1 MEATTI
7 KIHKDTKDYL
17 DQLREYPDESY
28 DSVLKKLVHVI
39 RIAKNEPKLS
49 QRTLKEID
57 KARKRV
63 AAGHYYTHEE
73 VRKRLGL

>member
-7 KIHKDTKDYL
+7 KIHKDTKNYL
-17 DQLREYPDESY
+17 DQMREYPDESY
-28 DSVLKKLVHVI
+28 DSVLKKLVHVA
-39 RIAKNEPKLS
+39 RIARDDPKLS
-49 QRTLKEID
+49 QKTIREID

-63 AAGHYYTHEE
+63 AAGKYYTHEE